1 MNPTDNSGDF
11 ISYPMD
17 NITADAIKP
26 KKRNAK
32 SYKTELKKSQRDK
45 SRMLVIA
52 LAGWS
57 LAFVEFIIF
66 LVVRSL

>member
-1 MNPTDNSGDF
+1 METTTTENGQT
-11 ISYPMD
+11 
-17 NITADAIKP
+17 TKV
-26 KKRNAK
+26 KRQTK
-32 SYKTELKKSQRDK
+32 SYKTEFKKSQRDK
-45 SRMLVIA
+45 YRMLVIA

>member
-1 MNPTDNSGDF
+1 MAYIGELAPVDENGK
-11 ISYPMD
+11 
-17 NITADAIKP
+17 AIAAP
-26 KKRNAK
+26 KKKNTH